1 MGMEAL
7 FCCFRNQLP
16 FCPAGT
22 GIGTSILSMAFLIWG
37 LADVEFIRKGVEVI
51 YIIAFVL
58 IILILIAFIVALI
71 LLVIT
76 INPSSYRSVNN
87 LGRILCLVIIIM
99 CAVAFIF
106 LLVSF
111 IIQLVDYVKLNN
123 DLKDVGKSIYNP
135 YYSPGWAIPEVIEIT
150 YYMQKDLKIPAK
162 EWVALILPL
171 LISLICLPI
180 MALAANYLYRLFFD
194 RMNKPVNLPVN
205 VTQTTLPTY
214 PNVQQPGIFPNN
226 NGPVPPMGNNVVYP
240 VEIQSGLNMKN
251 N

>member
-22 GIGTSILSMAFLIWG
+22 GIGTSILSIAFLIWG
-37 LADVEFIRKGVEVI
+37 LADVGFKRKGVEVI

-58 IILILIAFIVALI
+58 IILILIAFILALI

-123 DLKDVGKSIYNP
+123 DLKDMQKDLKD
-135 YYSPGWAIPEVIEIT
+135 
-150 YYMQKDLKIPAK
+150 MQKDLKIPAK

>member
-22 GIGTSILSMAFLIWG
+22 GIGTSILSIAFLIWG
-37 LADVEFIRKGVEVI
+37 LADVGFKRKGVEVI

-71 LLVIT
+71 LLVVA

-111 IIQLVDYVKLNN
+111 IIELVDYVKLNN
-123 DLKDVGKSIYNP
+123 YIKDFAKGKIDEDYNP
-135 YYSPGWAIPEVIEIT
+135 EWASGEVIHNWL
-150 YYMQKDLKIPAK
+150 YDQKISAR

-171 LISLICLPI
+171 VISLICLPV

>member
-1 MGMEAL
+1 MVYGR
-7 FCCFRNQLP
+7 FCHD
-16 FCPAGT
+16 
-22 GIGTSILSMAFLIWG
+22 WKY
-37 LADVEFIRKGVEVI
+37 D
-51 YIIAFVL
+51 
-58 IILILIAFIVALI
+58 
-71 LLVIT
+71 
-76 INPSSYRSVNN
+76 
-87 LGRILCLVIIIM
+87 
-99 CAVAFIF
+99 
-106 LLVSF
+106 
-111 IIQLVDYVKLNN
+111 
-123 DLKDVGKSIYNP
+123 
-135 YYSPGWAIPEVIEIT
+135 
-150 YYMQKDLKIPAK
+150 QKISAR

-171 LISLICLPI
+171 VISLICLPV

>member
-22 GIGTSILSMAFLIWG
+22 GIGTSILSIAFLIWG
-37 LADVEFIRKGVEVI
+37 LADVGFKRKGVEVI

-123 DLKDVGKSIYNP
+123 YRKDLVKGKIDEDYDPN
-135 YYSPGWAIPEVIEIT
+135 WAEYEVIH
-150 YYMQKDLKIPAK
+150 YKQKDIKILAR

>member
-22 GIGTSILSMAFLIWG
+22 GIGTSILSIAFLIWG
-37 LADVEFIRKGVEVI
+37 LADVGFKRTGVEVI

-58 IILILIAFIVALI
+58 IILILIAFILALI

-87 LGRILCLVIIIM
+87 LGRILCLVAIIM

-111 IIQLVDYVKLNN
+111 IIQLVDYVKLN
-123 DLKDVGKSIYNP
+123 DGEWVS
-135 YYSPGWAIPEVIEIT
+135 IEIHKN
-150 YYMQKDLKIPAK
+150 QKGKILAR

-226 NGPVPPMGNNVVYP
+226 NGPVPPMGNNAVHP

>member
-37 LADVEFIRKGVEVI
+37 LADVGFKRKGVEVI

-123 DLKDVGKSIYNP
+123 DLKDI
-135 YYSPGWAIPEVIEIT
+135 
-150 YYMQKDLKIPAK
+150 QKDLKIPAK

-171 LISLICLPI
+171 VISLICLPV

-240 VEIQSGLNMKN
+240 VEVQSGLNMKN

>member
-22 GIGTSILSMAFLIWG
+22 GIGASILSIAFLIWG
-37 LADVEFIRKGVEVI
+37 LADVGFKRKGVEVI

-58 IILILIAFIVALI
+58 IILILIVFIVALI

-123 DLKDVGKSIYNP
+123 DLKDMQKYLKD
-135 YYSPGWAIPEVIEIT
+135 
-150 YYMQKDLKIPAK
+150 MQKDLKIPAK

>member
-123 DLKDVGKSIYNP
+123 DLKDF
-135 YYSPGWAIPEVIEIT
+135 
-150 YYMQKDLKIPAK
+150 QKDLKIPAK

-171 LISLICLPI
+171 VISLICLPV

>member
-22 GIGTSILSMAFLIWG
+22 GIGTSILSIAFLIWG
-37 LADVEFIRKGVEVI
+37 LADVGFKRKGVEVI

-87 LGRILCLVIIIM
+87 FGRILCLVAIIM

-123 DLKDVGKSIYNP
+123 VIKDAVKGKFDMDYD
-135 YYSPGWAIPEVIEIT
+135 GEWALGKVIHDD
-150 YYMQKDLKIPAK
+150 QKDAKILAR

>member
-22 GIGTSILSMAFLIWG
+22 GIGTSILSIAFLIWG
-37 LADVEFIRKGVEVI
+37 LADVGFKRKGVEVI

-123 DLKDVGKSIYNP
+123 DLKDMQKYLKD
-135 YYSPGWAIPEVIEIT
+135 
-150 YYMQKDLKIPAK
+150 MQKDLKIPAK

-240 VEIQSGLNMKN
+240 VEVQSGLNMKN

>member
-22 GIGTSILSMAFLIWG
+22 GIGTSILSIAFLIWG
-37 LADVEFIRKGVEVI
+37 LADVGFKRKGVEVI

-76 INPSSYRSVNN
+76 INPTSYRSVNN
-87 LGRILCLVIIIM
+87 FGRILCLVSILM

-111 IIQLVDYVKLNN
+111 IIQLVDYVEVNN
-123 DLKDVGKSIYNP
+123 YLKDVADKKRSRDIKFF
-135 YYSPGWAIPEVIEIT
+135 WAFPEIIHDWK
-150 YYMQKDLKIPAK
+150 YDQKISAR

-171 LISLICLPI
+171 VISLICLPV